1 MELCQIEACRGF
13 SKDYTRVNDRWRCSD
28 CRELVNAT
36 TDQALRTASKKRP
49 KRREQISSVVAV
61 YANRDVAGKSSLDER
76 PYPDELHPKARVHNR
91 MRNRV

>member
-1 MELCQIEACRGF
+1 M
-13 SKDYTRVNDRWRCSD
+13 
-28 CRELVNAT
+28 
-36 TDQALRTASKKRP
+36 ASKKRP